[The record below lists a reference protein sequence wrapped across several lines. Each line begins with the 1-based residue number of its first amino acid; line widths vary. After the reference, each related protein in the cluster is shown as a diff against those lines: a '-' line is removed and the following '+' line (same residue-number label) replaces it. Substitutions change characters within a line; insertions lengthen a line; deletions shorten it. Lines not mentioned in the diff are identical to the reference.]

1 MPHQLISYF
10 SATRAVP
17 VPFTIGRGTDC
28 RMLTPA
34 STIGGQVTWGP
45 EADMT
50 FRDDEIAFPG
60 NREIIERELSKSVA
74 QVLHLVPGRL
84 AGHRSLQEIGVD
96 IVLSVAFVR
105 ADRNTAAS
113 FAADVV
119 DACTGGTATP
129 RVVTPDGVAP
139 DIADDYARAKAE
151 VNAILRRDLPAE
163 VTSEIMREV
172 TPEVVREIR

>member
-1 MPHQLISYF
+1 L
-10 SATRAVP
+10 
-17 VPFTIGRGTDC
+17 TDK
-28 RMLTPA
+28 
-34 STIGGQVTWGP
+34 VTLGP

-60 NREIIERELSKSVA
+60 NREVIERELSKSVA

-105 ADRNTAAS
+105 ADRNAAAS
-113 FAADVV
+113 FAADVA

-163 VTSEIMREV
+163 EAAEVTSEI
-172 TPEVVREIR
+172 VREAAPEIVRESR

>member
-1 MPHQLISYF
+1 
-10 SATRAVP
+10 
-17 VPFTIGRGTDC
+17 
-28 RMLTPA
+28 
-34 STIGGQVTWGP
+34 
-45 EADMT
+45 MT

-105 ADRNTAAS
+105 ADRNSAAS
-113 FAADVV
+113 FAADVA

-129 RVVTPDGVAP
+129 RVTTPDGVAP

-151 VNAILRRDLPAE
+151 VNAILRRDLPAAE
-163 VTSEIMREV
+163 AAEATSEIIREAAS
-172 TPEVVREIR
+172 EIVREIR